1 MQDWVRL
8 RYDANSL
15 ASLAIKDNGKSMALN
30 IRQKKYLRQ
39 QAHARKPVVTVGNQG
54 LSTAVLAEIRTAL
67 RTHELLKIK
76 LPAGE
81 REARAVLLAQICRD
95 TEAESVQLIGR
106 VAIIYRPS
114 DKPKI
119 QLPA

>member
-1 MQDWVRL
+1 
-8 RYDANSL
+8 
-15 ASLAIKDNGKSMALN
+15 MALN

-39 QAHARKPVVTVGNQG
+39 QAHARKPVVSAGNKG
-54 LSTAVLAEIRTAL
+54 LSAAVLTEIRTAL

-81 REARAVLLAQICRD
+81 RDARAALLDQICRAA
-95 TEAESVQLIGR
+95 EAEPVQLIGR
-106 VAIIYRPS
+106 VAILYRPS
-114 DKPKI
+114 DKLKI

>member
-1 MQDWVRL
+1 M
-8 RYDANSL
+8 S
-15 ASLAIKDNGKSMALN
+15 LN

-39 QAHARKPVVTVGNQG
+39 QAHARKPVVTVGNPG
-54 LSTAVLAEIRTAL
+54 LSTAVLAEIGIAL
-67 RTHELLKIK
+67 QTHELLKIK

-81 REARAVLLAQICRD
+81 REARAALLTEICRA
-95 TEAESVQLIGR
+95 TEAEPVQLIGR

>member
-1 MQDWVRL
+1 
-8 RYDANSL
+8 
-15 ASLAIKDNGKSMALN
+15 MALN

-39 QAHARKPVVTVGNQG
+39 QAHARKPVVSVGNKG
-54 LSTAVLAEIRTAL
+54 LSAAVLTEIRVAL

-81 REARAVLLAQICRD
+81 REARVALLDQICNAAK
-95 TEAESVQLIGR
+95 AEPVQLIGR
-106 VAIIYRPS
+106 VAIIYQSS

>member
-1 MQDWVRL
+1 
-8 RYDANSL
+8 
-15 ASLAIKDNGKSMALN
+15 MALN

-39 QAHARKPVVTVGNQG
+39 QAHARKPVVTVGNPG
-54 LSTAVLAEIRTAL
+54 LSTAVLTEIGIAL
-67 RTHELLKIK
+67 QAHELLKIK

-81 REARAVLLAQICRD
+81 REARVTLLENICRD
-95 TEAESVQLIGR
+95 TKAEPVQLIGR

>member
-1 MQDWVRL
+1 
-8 RYDANSL
+8 
-15 ASLAIKDNGKSMALN
+15 MALN
-30 IRQKKYLRQ
+30 IRHKKYLRQ
-39 QAHARKPVVTVGNQG
+39 QAHARKPVATVGHQG
-54 LSTAVLAEIRTAL
+54 LNAAVLAEIRIAL

-81 REARAVLLAQICRD
+81 REARASLLAQICQD
-95 TEAESVQLIGR
+95 TEAEPVQLIGR
-106 VAIIYRPS
+106 VATVYRPS

>member
-1 MQDWVRL
+1 
-8 RYDANSL
+8 
-15 ASLAIKDNGKSMALN
+15 MALN

-39 QAHARKPVVTVGNQG
+39 QAHARKTVVTVGNPG
-54 LSTAVLAEIRTAL
+54 LSTAVLTEIGIAL
-67 RTHELLKIK
+67 QTHELLKIK

-81 REARAVLLAQICRD
+81 REARAALLAEICRA
-95 TEAESVQLIGR
+95 TKAEPVQLIGR

>member
-1 MQDWVRL
+1 MRVLVRL
-8 RYDANSL
+8 RYDAVWRL
-15 ASLAIKDNGKSMALN
+15 RKDNGKYMALN

-39 QAHARKPVVTVGNQG
+39 QAHARKPVVTVGNSG
-54 LSTAVLAEIRTAL
+54 LSTAVLAEIRIAL

-81 REARAVLLAQICRD
+81 RETRGTLLAQICHD
-95 TEAESVQLIGR
+95 TESEPVQLIGR

>member
-1 MQDWVRL
+1 
-8 RYDANSL
+8 
-15 ASLAIKDNGKSMALN
+15 MALN
-30 IRQKKYLRQ
+30 IRQKKFLRQ

-54 LSTAVLAEIRTAL
+54 LSTAVQAEIRSAL
-67 RTHELLKIK
+67 QTHELLKIK

-81 REARAVLLAQICRD
+81 REARTALLAQICHD
-95 TEAESVQLIGR
+95 NEAEPVQLIGR
-106 VAIIYRPS
+106 VAIIYRTS